1 MLVVCQEEGL
11 AYRAAEILVD
21 RLARRSE
28 APVSLAVDLAPGQDG
43 VILFGTRAGSLV
55 AGALAEGVSP
65 PADGFV
71 LQSLNDRT
79 LLVAA
84 ADPDD
89 LFAAA
94 GAMLR
99 SGAIEDRTA
108 VNAQQHAPRFP
119 IRPIYFATHFGNW
132 YAHAPLEDI
141 KEYVEDLALDGY
153 NELVTWFDLHH
164 YTSFDDGAADWE
176 RLAAVDAI
184 ARGVGLRVGRIA
196 IANESFE
203 GQASAEWR
211 ATGRLAGTGYETDL
225 CPSIPGARELLLSN
239 RRAFLERVKAT
250 TQLDWICLWPYD
262 QGGCNCEKCTP
273 WPRTYLELGAD
284 VAKLVD
290 EVLPGTELVVSA
302 WWIGTHV
309 DGEDDAFFAELDKR
323 PAWFRT
329 IMTGT
334 VELRRWL
341 AAGHVVPEQYGV
353 LLFPEISMFDALPWG
368 GRGANPAPRKFVREI
383 QQLGPHL
390 TGAMPYSEG
399 RYEDVNKFVWARLQ
413 WDPALTA
420 EQLALGYAT
429 QHFGKAC
436 AEDGAKLL
444 LTLEEELRDLSRAE
458 EVYGLA
464 QALEDRLPAWAK
476 DSWRWQVVAAR
487 ATFDGLR
494 ARLEAGEL
502 TDDER
507 SVALAELRRTY
518 EHLQH
523 VISRHD
529 DRSLWGW
536 IYLPFDEWLT
546 LPFNELRLPTASG
559 DVLVGHTPH
568 D

>member
-1 MLVVCQEEGL
+1 MLVVCQESGL
-11 AYRAAEILVD
+11 ARRAAEILVE
-21 RLARRSE
+21 RLTRRSDT
-28 APVSLAVDLAPGQDG
+28 VTLASEWSVDDRVL
-43 VILFGTRAGSLV
+43 LFGTAAGDLV
-55 AGALAEGVSP
+55 AEALEKHGLTP
-65 PADGFV
+65 PAQGYLLHALD
-71 LQSLNDRT
+71 DRT

-84 ADPDD
+84 ARPTD
-89 LFAAA
+89 LLAAA
-94 GAMLR
+94 GGVLR
-99 SGAIEDRTA
+99 SAANDGALPANREHSP
-108 VNAQQHAPRFP
+108 QLP

-132 YAHAPLEDI
+132 YAHAPLEDL

-164 YTSFDDGAADWE
+164 YASFEDGAADWN
-176 RLAAVDAI
+176 RLAAIDAV
-184 ARGVGLRVGRIA
+184 ARDVGLRVGRIA

-203 GQASAEWR
+203 GQAPAGWQ
-211 ATGRLAGTGYETDL
+211 ATDRLAGTGYETDL
-225 CPSIPGARELLLSN
+225 CPSIPAARELLLAN

-262 QGGCNCEKCTP
+262 QGGCNCDRCTP

-284 VAKLVD
+284 IAALVD

-309 DGEDDAFFAELDKR
+309 EGEDDAFFAELDKH
-323 PAWFRT
+323 PTWFRT
-329 IMTGT
+329 VMAGT

-341 AAGHVVPEQYGV
+341 AAGRSIPEQYGV

-368 GRGANPAPRKFVREI
+368 GRGANPAPRKFVREM
-383 QQLGPHL
+383 QELGPHL
-390 TGAMPYSEG
+390 AGAMPYSEG
-399 RYEDVNKFVWARLQ
+399 RYEDLNKHVWARLQ
-413 WDPALTA
+413 WDPSLSP
-420 EQLALGYAT
+420 EQLALEYAT
-429 QHFGKAC
+429 EHFGSEC
-436 AEDGAKLL
+436 ANDGAALL
-444 LTLEEELRDLSRAE
+444 LALEEELRDLSRAG
-458 EVYGLA
+458 EVYEMA
-464 QALEDRLPAWAK
+464 QRLQEQLPAWAR
-476 DSWRWQVVAAR
+476 DGWRWQVVAAR

-494 ARLEAGEL
+494 ARLDSGDL
-502 TDDER
+502 SDE
-507 SVALAELRRTY
+507 ERTEVLGQLQQSY

-536 IYLPFDEWLT
+536 IYLPFSEWLT